1 MKVLLFEIVWV
12 HITTPAMEFVV
23 ASQQK
28 IGEWRCNFPPFNA
41 IMKDRQTNQTANHR
55 HFPSIGFASSPFPPR
70 SKKCENSGK
79 IRDIYILAISPPG
92 GWEFFVP
99 IEKQRRI

>member
-28 IGEWRCNFPPFNA
+28 IGEWRCNFQPFNA

-55 HFPSIGFASSPFPPR
+55 HFPSIGFASCPFPP
-70 SKKCENSGK
+70 KGKNCKNSGK
-79 IRDIYILAISPPG
+79 IRDIYTGHFPPWGVGILCPN
-92 GWEFFVP
+92 
-99 IEKQRRI
+99 